1 MKKDTNQEIIIHKNQ
16 SSIFDIIG
24 GEEVSA
30 QIKPSKEFNI
40 LEFDRDKFANFDLI
54 QFGKNQYIDV
64 VFGFK
69 YDLSKVSLYL
79 KTSSERFVSHDTSE
93 HNSFYEFIR
102 ISEPEVKEESNS
114 KAHGS
119 FLFDTGLAIVKK
131 IDHEFDEDEVDT
143 SSFKE
148 MFEAMS
154 KL

>member
-1 MKKDTNQEIIIHKNQ
+1 MKKDVNQEIIIHKNQ
-16 SSIFDIIG
+16 SNIFDIIG
-24 GEEVSA
+24 KEEDNNV
-30 QIKPSKEFNI
+30 KKVKEFNI
-40 LEFDRDKFANFDLI
+40 LEFDRDKFSNFDLI
-54 QFGKNQYIDV
+54 QFGKNQYIAV
-64 VFGFK
+64 EFGFK

-79 KTSSERFVSHDTSE
+79 KTSDKRFVSHDTSE
-93 HNSFYEFIR
+93 HNSFYEFKR
-102 ISEPEVKEESNS
+102 ISEEEAKETAE
-114 KAHGS
+114 AVYGS

>member
-1 MKKDTNQEIIIHKNQ
+1 MKKDVNQEIIIHKNQ
-16 SSIFDIIG
+16 SNIFDIIG
-24 GEEVSA
+24 KEEDNNV
-30 QIKPSKEFNI
+30 KKVKEFNI
-40 LEFDRDKFANFDLI
+40 LEFDRDKFSNFDLI
-54 QFGKNQYIDV
+54 QFGKNQYIAV
-64 VFGFK
+64 EFGFK

-79 KTSSERFVSHDTSE
+79 KTSDKRFVSHDTSE

-102 ISEPEVKEESNS
+102 ISEEEIKESNS
-114 KAHGS
+114 NAYGS

>member
-1 MKKDTNQEIIIHKNQ
+1 MKKDVNQEIIIHKNQ
-16 SSIFDIIG
+16 SNIFDIIG
-24 GEEVSA
+24 GEEGVKVKQA
-30 QIKPSKEFNI
+30 KEFNI
-40 LEFDRDKFANFDLI
+40 LEFDRDKFSNFDLI
-54 QFGKNQYIDV
+54 QFGKNQYIAV
-64 VFGFK
+64 EFGVK

-79 KTSSERFVSHDTSE
+79 KTSDKRFVMHDTSE

-102 ISEPEVKEESNS
+102 ISEPESEET
-114 KAHGS
+114 AEAVYGS

>member
-40 LEFDRDKFANFDLI
+40 LEFDRDKFSNFDLI
-54 QFGKNQYIDV
+54 QFGKNQYISV
-64 VFGFK
+64 EFGFK
-69 YDLSKVSLYL
+69 YDLAKVSLYL
-79 KTSSERFVSHDTSE
+79 KTSNERFVAYDTQY
-93 HNSFYEFIR
+93 NSFCEFIKS
-102 ISEPEVKEESNS
+102 SEPEVKESNS

-119 FLFDTGLAIVKK
+119 FLFDTNLAIVNK
-131 IDHEFDEDEVDT
+131 IDYEFDEDKVDT

>member
-1 MKKDTNQEIIIHKNQ
+1 MKKDVNQEIIIHKNQ
-16 SSIFDIIG
+16 SNIFDIIG
-24 GEEVSA
+24 KEEDNSVKKA
-30 QIKPSKEFNI
+30 KEFNI
-40 LEFDRDKFANFDLI
+40 LEFDRDKFSNFDLI
-54 QFGKNQYIDV
+54 QFGKNQYIAV
-64 VFGFK
+64 EFGFK

-79 KTSSERFVSHDTSE
+79 KTSDKRFVSHDTSE
-93 HNSFYEFIR
+93 HNSFYEFKR
-102 ISEPEVKEESNS
+102 ISEEEAKETTE
-114 KAHGS
+114 AVYGS

>member
-1 MKKDTNQEIIIHKNQ
+1 MKKDVNQEIIIHKNQ
-16 SSIFDIIG
+16 SNIFDIIG
-24 GEEVSA
+24 KEEDNSV
-30 QIKPSKEFNI
+30 KKVKEFNI
-40 LEFDRDKFANFDLI
+40 LEFDRDKFSNFDLI
-54 QFGKNQYIDV
+54 QFGKNQYIAV
-64 VFGFK
+64 EFGFK

-93 HNSFYEFIR
+93 HNSFYEFKR
-102 ISEPEVKEESNS
+102 ISEEEAKETTE
-114 KAHGS
+114 AAYGS

>member
-1 MKKDTNQEIIIHKNQ
+1 MKKDINQEIIIHKNQ

-24 GEEVSA
+24 EEEDSN
-30 QIKPSKEFNI
+30 IKKVKEFNI
-40 LEFDRDKFANFDLI
+40 LEFDRDKFSNFDLI
-54 QFGKNQYIDV
+54 QFGKNQYIAV
-64 VFGFK
+64 EFGFK

-79 KTSSERFVSHDTSE
+79 KTSDKRFVSHDTSK
-93 HNSFYEFIR
+93 HNSFYEFVR
-102 ISEPEVKEESNS
+102 FPEPEVEEANE
-114 KAHGS
+114 AIYGS

>member
-1 MKKDTNQEIIIHKNQ
+1 MKKDVNQEIIIHKNQ
-16 SSIFDIIG
+16 SNIFDIIG
-24 GEEVSA
+24 KEEDNNV
-30 QIKPSKEFNI
+30 KKVKEFNI
-40 LEFDRDKFANFDLI
+40 LEFDRDKFSNFDLI
-54 QFGKNQYIDV
+54 QFGKNQYIAV
-64 VFGFK
+64 EFGFK

-79 KTSSERFVSHDTSE
+79 KTSDKRFVSHDTSE

-102 ISEPEVKEESNS
+102 ISQQEVKETNE
-114 KAHGS
+114 AVYGS

-131 IDHEFDEDEVDT
+131 IDHKFDEDEVDT

>member
-24 GEEVSA
+24 GDITPEVK
-30 QIKPSKEFNI
+30 QIKEFNI
-40 LEFDRDKFANFDLI
+40 LEFDRDKFSNFDLI
-54 QFGKNQYIDV
+54 QFGKNQYIAV
-64 VFGFK
+64 EFGFK

-79 KTSSERFVSHDTSE
+79 KTSDKRFVSHDTSE

-102 ISEPEVKEESNS
+102 ISEPESEET
-114 KAHGS
+114 AEAVYET
-119 FLFDTGLAIVKK
+119 FLFDTNLAIVNK
-131 IDHEFDEDEVDT
+131 IDYEFDEDEVDT
-143 SSFKE
+143 SSLKE

>member
-1 MKKDTNQEIIIHKNQ
+1 MKKDVNQEIIIHKNQ
-16 SSIFDIIG
+16 SNIFDIIG
-24 GEEVSA
+24 KEEDNNV
-30 QIKPSKEFNI
+30 KKVKEFNI
-40 LEFDRDKFANFDLI
+40 LEFDRDKFSNFDLI
-54 QFGKNQYIDV
+54 QFGKNQYIAV
-64 VFGFK
+64 EFGFK

-79 KTSSERFVSHDTSE
+79 KTSDKRFVMHDTSE

-102 ISEPEVKEESNS
+102 ISEPEVKETN
-114 KAHGS
+114 KAVYGS

>member
-1 MKKDTNQEIIIHKNQ
+1 MKKDVNQEIIIHKNQ

-24 GEEVSA
+24 KEEDNSVKKA
-30 QIKPSKEFNI
+30 KEFNI
-40 LEFDRDKFANFDLI
+40 LEFDRDKFSNFDLI
-54 QFGKNQYIDV
+54 QFGKNQYIAV
-64 VFGFK
+64 EFGFK

-79 KTSSERFVSHDTSE
+79 KTSDKRFVSHDTSE

-102 ISEPEVKEESNS
+102 ISEPEVKESNS
-114 KAHGS
+114 KAYGS

>member
-1 MKKDTNQEIIIHKNQ
+1 MKKDVNQEIIIHKNQ
-16 SSIFDIIG
+16 SNIFDIIG
-24 GEEVSA
+24 KEEDNSV
-30 QIKPSKEFNI
+30 KKVKEFNI
-40 LEFDRDKFANFDLI
+40 FEFDRDKFSNFDLI
-54 QFGKNQYIDV
+54 QFGKNQYIAV
-64 VFGFK
+64 EFGFK

-79 KTSSERFVSHDTSE
+79 KTSDKRFVSHDTSE

-102 ISEPEVKEESNS
+102 ISEEEAKETIEE
-114 KAHGS
+114 AVYGS

-131 IDHEFDEDEVDT
+131 IDHKFDEDEVDT

>member
-1 MKKDTNQEIIIHKNQ
+1 MKKDVNQEIIIHKNQ
-16 SSIFDIIG
+16 SNIFDIIG
-24 GEEVSA
+24 KEEDNNVKKA
-30 QIKPSKEFNI
+30 KEFNI
-40 LEFDRDKFANFDLI
+40 LEFDRDKFSNFDLI
-54 QFGKNQYIDV
+54 QFGKNQYIAV
-64 VFGFK
+64 EFGLK

-79 KTSSERFVSHDTSE
+79 KTSDKRFVSHDTSE
-93 HNSFYEFIR
+93 HNSFYEFKR
-102 ISEPEVKEESNS
+102 ISEEEAKETTE
-114 KAHGS
+114 AVYGS